1 MRIHQVLAT
10 AAPEDATTNSCLEL
24 RELLR
29 RVGPSDLFARNIH
42 SALSDQVFSLEEYK
56 RRFPR
61 GSRDDLLL
69 LHLSIGEPDLF
80 SFILDRPERVILVY
94 RNISPAAPYL
104 QFDPVFASL
113 LEDGRQEL
121 AVLRDRVVLA
131 LADSEYNAAELVALG
146 YPDVRVARLIFD
158 PRARQTMVPD
168 TTASRRLAG
177 LGGPTLLFVGQLL
190 PHKRPDLLLKAFH
203 VLTTYLVPDARLLL
217 VGHSRQVPA
226 YRKALER
233 YRAELN
239 LTWALIEGSKTDAE
253 FVAYCR
259 RADVFVTASEHEG
272 FCVPL
277 LEAMAFQVPIVA
289 RAFAAIP
296 ETLGDAGLLLP
307 PEEDPVLI
315 AEALAEVIRN
325 AALRRELVERGIH
338 RLEAFDPDNARAAI
352 LDHILSVA

>member
-1 MRIHQVLAT
+1 M
-10 AAPEDATTNSCLEL
+10 
-24 RELLR
+24 
-29 RVGPSDLFARNIH
+29 
-42 SALSDQVFSLEEYK
+42 
-56 RRFPR
+56 
-61 GSRDDLLL
+61 
-69 LHLSIGEPDLF
+69 
-80 SFILDRPERVILVY
+80 ILVY

-131 LADSEYNAAELVALG
+131 LADSDYNARELLGLG
-146 YPDVRVARLIFD
+146 YRDVRVSSLIFD
-158 PRARQTMVPD
+158 PGARQTMVPD
-168 TTASRRLAG
+168 SAASRRLAG

-203 VLTTYLVPDARLLL
+203 ILTTYLVPDARLLL

-226 YRKALER
+226 YRKALEQ

-239 LTWALIEGSKTDAE
+239 LTWALMEGSMTDSQL
-253 FVAYCR
+253 VAYYR

-307 PEEDPVLI
+307 SDDDPTLM
-315 AEALAEVIRN
+315 AGALAEVIQN
-325 AALRRELVERGIH
+325 ADLRRDLIARGTR
-338 RLEAFDPDNARAAI
+338 RLESLDADLARTTI
-352 LDHILSVA
+352 LEHILSVA